1 MDDFFSNQ
9 SPGVFNQVEL
19 LVFYLLFVAV
29 DAIWPSNYLL
39 FSTVRHWHKLLGI
52 FRFLDVK
59 DEFYFISILK
69 TDLKITNK

>member
-1 MDDFFSNQ
+1 MDDLL
-9 SPGVFNQVEL
+9 FNQTSGILDQIEL

-69 TDLKITNK
+69 NGSENNK

>member
-1 MDDFFSNQ
+1 MDDLL
-9 SPGVFNQVEL
+9 FNQTSGILDQIEL

-39 FSTVRHWHKLLGI
+39 FSTVQHWHKLLGI

-69 TDLKITNK
+69 NGSENNK